1 MNLKLP
7 GNQFLCDAWI
17 RCDTCTCRT
26 AVKYFACFMVEKCIP
41 RITFVIAT
49 AEQNALNGADIAT
62 YASAILVATTF
73 FSIKIKQAKAYW
85 MGDCTPKK
93 TFYGRNNGTWP
104 TSSVNLTDLQ
114 SGAPAKLKCPR
125 KSNRRNRNAGDKTP
139 ELRRTWHF
147 ELDFWTSGYSICWFH
162 PTHSLFH
169 PSIPV
174 STHRASQICDDWFT
188 TQKAGKVFICFA

>member
-1 MNLKLP
+1 MHHNIHAAGCQLQVIVCVLIEDNFMNLKLP

-73 FSIKIKQAKAYW
+73 FSIKIKQAKAY
-85 MGDCTPKK
+85 
-93 TFYGRNNGTWP
+93 
-104 TSSVNLTDLQ
+104 
-114 SGAPAKLKCPR
+114 
-125 KSNRRNRNAGDKTP
+125 
-139 ELRRTWHF
+139 
-147 ELDFWTSGYSICWFH
+147 
-162 PTHSLFH
+162 
-169 PSIPV
+169 
-174 STHRASQICDDWFT
+174 
-188 TQKAGKVFICFA
+188 